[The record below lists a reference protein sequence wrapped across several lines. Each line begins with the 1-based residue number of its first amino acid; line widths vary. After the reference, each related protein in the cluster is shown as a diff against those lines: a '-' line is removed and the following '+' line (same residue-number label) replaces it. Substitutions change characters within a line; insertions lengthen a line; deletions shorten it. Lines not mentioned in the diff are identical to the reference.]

1 MSKTDWTLVK
11 TTIRVITLIRI
22 LIKFNYSYEIF
33 TNLNRDKTT
42 VASSVVSVENRLQLF
57 ECQVL
62 NEVGD
67 TLWHCYTT
75 EVFATKYTGIFIEWN
90 MSKFFQ
96 QLEIEEIIWKYKE
109 VKC

>member
-1 MSKTDWTLVK
+1 MSKNDWTLVK
-11 TTIRVITLIRI
+11 TTIRVMTLIRI

-62 NEVGD
+62 NEVYD
-67 TLWHCYTT
+67 TLEHYYTT
-75 EVFATKYTGIFIEWN
+75 DAFAKKY
-90 MSKFFQ
+90 
-96 QLEIEEIIWKYKE
+96 IWMFPG
-109 VKC
+109 